1 METARY
7 IIVLIT
13 SDSIEETDHIA
24 RLLLEKKK
32 VACVNIVRGIDSY
45 FWWEGK
51 PDSARE
57 NLLIAK
63 SKASL
68 LPDIIDLVRKMHSYD
83 VPEVIALPIIGGNQ
97 DYLEW
102 IDQTTA

>member
-32 VACVNIVRGIDSY
+32 VACVNIC
-45 FWWEGK
+45 
-51 PDSARE
+51 
-57 NLLIAK
+57 LLYT
-63 SKASL
+63 SPS
-68 LPDIIDLVRKMHSYD
+68 PRDRS
-83 VPEVIALPIIGGNQ
+83 
-97 DYLEW
+97 
-102 IDQTTA
+102 